1 MSSEYGRQ
9 CAGMLNEFHQ
19 SLGALL
25 GITQGFLADRHL
37 ANEEIQF
44 LQQWLANHTT
54 IRTVWPGDV
63 IYQRVQAVM
72 ADGIV
77 TEEERAHLADTL
89 QSLVGGTLKQLADET
104 HVTQLLPFETP
115 QIGFASSTFC
125 LTGNFVF
132 APRKVC
138 ENTITMRGGSVK
150 SSPSN
155 KLNFLVIGGLGS
167 PEWKHGSFG
176 TKIEAAMRMKREGAA
191 IAIVHEDHWASS
203 LRG

>member
-1 MSSEYGRQ
+1 MSDFFARRG
-9 CAGMLNEFHQ
+9 AAMLNEFNQ

-37 ANEEIQF
+37 ANEEIRF
-44 LQQWLANHTT
+44 LELWLANHTA
-54 IRTVWPGDV
+54 ISTVWPGDM
-63 IYQRVQAVM
+63 IYQRVQAVL

-77 TEEERAHLADTL
+77 TEAERAHLADTL
-89 QSLVGGTLKQLADET
+89 QSLVGGTLRQLADET

-115 QIGFASSTFC
+115 TIGFVKSTFC

-138 ENTITMRGGSVK
+138 EESITTRGGSVK
-150 SSPSN
+150 SNPSN

-176 TKIEAAMRMKREGAA
+176 TKIEAAMRMKREGAP
-191 IAIVHEDHWASS
+191 IAIVHEDHWAGC